1 MSAEEA
7 EPMTY
12 TPTQLQ
18 EVEQDGHGAC
28 RVQSM
33 ETTGSCRSLTR
44 YITCRL
50 PGWWDHLFA
59 MSILSLR
66 TPRRRENWA
75 GLLVDA
81 DPFLGVW

>member
-1 MSAEEA
+1 MPQPDHQATETMSRNVCTGKDECGGGGAYD
-7 EPMTY
+7 Y

-50 PGWWDHLFA
+50 PG
-59 MSILSLR
+59 
-66 TPRRRENWA
+66 
-75 GLLVDA
+75 
-81 DPFLGVW
+81 